1 MCIRDRNISL
11 ISEPTLDN
19 KVHVSPGEGI
29 DYSLTGDPVEVQWRT
44 WDMRDTWMDLVGH
57 DLGDDGATITHTMLV
72 DRLQELPD
80 VEIEGNHTILLRSI
94 RGPNASANMVT
105 HIHVMGSEPIQDV
118 VEETSSTV
126 FALSAIIV
134 LMSTII
140 GGLLI
145 ILMRNSN
152 YEEIPFEEKNE
163 DASDIDFKDE
173 FDSVILTS
181 HEKLKSTEASYSQM
195 TVRELKE
202 ILSERNMSTSGRKAD
217 LIQRLL
223 DE

>member
-1 MCIRDRNISL
+1 M
-11 ISEPTLDN
+11 
-19 KVHVSPGEGI
+19 
-29 DYSLTGDPVEVQWRT
+29 
-44 WDMRDTWMDLVGH
+44 
-57 DLGDDGATITHTMLV
+57 
-72 DRLQELPD
+72 
-80 VEIEGNHTILLRSI
+80 EIEGNHTILLRSL

-105 HIHVMGSEPIQDV
+105 HIHVMGSEPIQDI

-152 YEEIPFEEKNE
+152 YEEIPFEDDNE
-163 DASDIDFKDE
+163 DVAPTSVTLSDIDFKAK
-173 FDSVILTS
+173 FDTKISSLS
-181 HEKLKSTEASYSQM
+181 ENLKSTEAAYSKM
-195 TVRELKE
+195 TVQELKS

-217 LIQRLL
+217 LVQRLL

>member
-1 MCIRDRNISL
+1 MSTVL
-11 ISEPTLDN
+11 IDN
-19 KVHVSPGEGI
+19 KIHVSPGEGI

-57 DLGDDGATITHTMLV
+57 DLGDEEATITHTMLV

-152 YEEIPFEEKNE
+152 YEEIPFEDNNE
-163 DASDIDFKDE
+163 DIEEIDFKSE
-173 FDSVILTS
+173 FDNNISSLNENPKATELTY
-181 HEKLKSTEASYSQM
+181 STM
-195 TVRELKE
+195 TVQELKA
-202 ILSERNMSTSGRKAD
+202 ILSERNMPTSGRKAE

>member
-1 MCIRDRNISL
+1 
-11 ISEPTLDN
+11 
-19 KVHVSPGEGI
+19 
-29 DYSLTGDPVEVQWRT
+29 
-44 WDMRDTWMDLVGH
+44 
-57 DLGDDGATITHTMLV
+57 
-72 DRLQELPD
+72 
-80 VEIEGNHTILLRSI
+80 
-94 RGPNASANMVT
+94 
-105 HIHVMGSEPIQDV
+105 
-118 VEETSSTV
+118 
-126 FALSAIIV
+126 
-134 LMSTII
+134 MSTII

-163 DASDIDFKDE
+163 DTSDIDFKDE

-181 HEKLKSTEASYSQM
+181 HENLKSTEATYSQM
-195 TVRELKE
+195 TVLELKE

>member
-1 MCIRDRNISL
+1 MIILLLVTRLRFN
-11 ISEPTLDN
+11 
-19 KVHVSPGEGI
+19 GELG
-29 DYSLTGDPVEVQWRT
+29 T
-44 WDMRDTWMDLVGH
+44 
-57 DLGDDGATITHTMLV
+57 LGDQEATITHTMLV
-72 DRLQELPD
+72 ERLQELPD

-105 HIHVMGSEPIQDV
+105 HIHVMGSEPIQDI

-134 LMSTII
+134 LMSAII

-152 YEEIPFEEKNE
+152 YEEIPFEEENDDPSNVNLEAEFTSLLENQKSNE
-163 DASDIDFKDE
+163 VTYSKMTVQE
-173 FDSVILTS
+173 
-181 HEKLKSTEASYSQM
+181 LKS
-195 TVRELKE
+195 
-202 ILSERNMSTSGRKAD
+202 ILSERNMPTSGRKAE